1 MIRLIT
7 EAQPVSAA
15 VHCSSEQRLCQP
27 RAGLRDDGCVWFEEH
42 SAHAERLLYK
52 SWNKDP
58 EPFHHVMGNN
68 TLLAATWQWL
78 KKKCPDALLL
88 LFKLFV
94 VVLLFFGFFF
104 NSPPGLTIAHSYYS
118 SCSAQWVSLFSCTEP
133 KQQVCGVCMKSWD
146 TFRAAFG
153 DQCSPGSSARLP
165 SAASG
170 TEGKLPWGACAAGSA
185 LPLR

>member
-15 VHCSSEQRLCQP
+15 VHCSSEQRLWQP
-27 RAGLRDDGCVWFEEH
+27 RSGLRDGGCVWFEEH

-78 KKKCPDALLL
+78 KKNKAQMLC
-88 LFKLFV
+88 FYYSSF
-94 VVLLFFGFFF
+94 LLFFFFF
-104 NSPPGLTIAHSYYS
+104 NSPPGLTTAHSYYS

-153 DQCSPGSSARLP
+153 DHCSPGSSARLP

-170 TEGKLPWGACAAGSA
+170 TEGKLPWEACAAGSA